1 MSDIEQIQIFP
12 TRQRIT
18 LNDKATKLLFNL
30 SPEWF
35 SKMINDGK
43 KQGVVEKRNHKKHG
57 KIKSAFSLSNEEGY
71 TQILPLDEHDRA
83 VFDVFTSEFENGNR
97 ILTLPM
103 IQRALS
109 GKIGKNGDGYG
120 FNVYKDQRAAILE
133 SIGKLRHTD
142 YNADILDAYQK
153 LGYIDKDEVNEGEE
167 KIKKTP
173 VLATKQTEKLINGQ
187 KSDIFYILDEPP
199 LLTNAKLKKQIL
211 TYDAE
216 LLDVPNQNNTPFV
229 IMLKNYSL
237 RRVLECIKHPKQL
250 KPILTLDDI
259 FSKCR
264 IADKDGRIK
273 RRAREY
279 LEEFFKHLQSK
290 GVIKSFEFVKK
301 GNKFHAVKFTF

>member
-1 MSDIEQIQIFP
+1 MSDIEQVQIFP

-71 TQILPLDEHDRA
+71 TQILPLDEYDRA
-83 VFDVFTSEFENGNR
+83 IYDVFISEFENGNR
-97 ILTLPM
+97 VLTLSM

-109 GKIGKNGDGYG
+109 GKIGEIG
-120 FNVYKDQRAAILE
+120 VIPYKDQRTAILE

-153 LGYIDKDEVNEGEE
+153 LGYIDKDEENEGEGEE
-167 KIKKTP
+167 KIKKAP
-173 VLATKQTEKLINGQ
+173 VLATKQTEKIINGQ
-187 KSDIFYILDEPP
+187 KTDIFYILDEPP
-199 LLTNAKLKKQIL
+199 LLTNAKRKKQIL

-216 LLDVPNQNNTPFV
+216 LLDVPDQNNTKLIV
-229 IMLKNYSL
+229 MLKNYSL
-237 RRVLECIKHPKQL
+237 RRVLECIKHHKQL
-250 KPILTLDDI
+250 KPILTLEDI

-264 IADKDGRIK
+264 IADKPNVIK
-273 RRAREY
+273 LRAREY
-279 LEEFFKHLQSK
+279 LDKFFKHLESK

>member
-1 MSDIEQIQIFP
+1 MENNFIQVFP

-30 SPEWF
+30 PPNWYET
-35 SKMINDGK
+35 MINQGK
-43 KQGVVEKRNHKKHG
+43 RQGVIEKRNHKKHG

-71 TQILPLDEHDRA
+71 TQILPLDEYDRA
-83 VFDVFTSEFENGNR
+83 VFDVFVSEFENGNR
-97 ILTLPM
+97 VLTLPM

-109 GKIGKNGDGYG
+109 GKIGEVG
-120 FNVYKDQRAAILE
+120 VIPYKDQRAAILE

-142 YNADILDAYQK
+142 YNDEVLDAYKK

-167 KIKKTP
+167 KIEKAP
-173 VLATKQTEKLINGQ
+173 ILATKQTSKIINGQ
-187 KSDIFYILDEPP
+187 KTDIFYILDEPP
-199 LLTNAKLKKQIL
+199 LLTNAKRKKQIL

-216 LLDVPNQNNTPFV
+216 LLNVPDQQNTPLI

-237 RRVLECIKHPKQL
+237 RRVLESIKHPKQL

-259 FSKCR
+259 FKKCR
-264 IADKDGRIK
+264 ITDTPNVIK
-273 RRAREY
+273 LRARKY

>member
-1 MSDIEQIQIFP
+1 MSDIEQVQIFP

-57 KIKSAFSLSNEEGY
+57 KIKSAFSLSNSEGY
-71 TQILPLDEHDRA
+71 TQILPLDEYDRA
-83 VFDVFTSEFENGNR
+83 IYDVFISEFENGNR
-97 ILTLPM
+97 VLTLPM
-103 IQRALS
+103 VQRGLA
-109 GKIGKNGDGYG
+109 GKIGKNGDSYG
-120 FNVYKDQRAAILE
+120 FNVYKDQRTAILE

-167 KIKKTP
+167 KIKKAP
-173 VLATKQTEKLINGQ
+173 VLATKQTEKIINGQ
-187 KSDIFYILDEPP
+187 KTDIFYILDEPP
-199 LLTNAKLKKQIL
+199 LLINAKRKKQIL

-216 LLDVPNQNNTPFV
+216 LLDVPNQQNTPLI

-237 RRVLECIKHPKQL
+237 RRVLESIKHPKQL

-259 FSKCR
+259 FKKCR
-264 IADKDGRIK
+264 ITDTPNVIK
-273 RRAREY
+273 LRARKY

-301 GNKFHAVKFTF
+301 GNKFHAVEFTF

>member
-1 MSDIEQIQIFP
+1 MENNFIQVFP

-18 LNDKATKLLFNL
+18 LNDKATKILFNL
-30 SPEWF
+30 PPNWYE
-35 SKMINDGK
+35 KMINQGK
-43 KQGVVEKRNHKKHG
+43 RQNVIEKKNHKKHG

-83 VFDVFTSEFENGNR
+83 VFDVFVSEFENGNR
-97 ILTLPM
+97 VLTLPM

-109 GKIGKNGDGYG
+109 GKIGEVG
-120 FNVYKDQRAAILE
+120 VIPYKDQRAAILE

-142 YNADILDAYQK
+142 YNDEVLDAYKK

-167 KIKKTP
+167 KIKKAP
-173 VLATKQTEKLINGQ
+173 VLATKQTSKIINGQ
-187 KSDIFYILDEPP
+187 KTDIFYILDEPP
-199 LLTNAKLKKQIL
+199 LLTNAKRKKQIL

-216 LLDVPNQNNTPFV
+216 LLDVPDQNNTKLIV
-229 IMLKNYSL
+229 MLKNYSL
-237 RRVLECIKHPKQL
+237 RRVLESKAHSKQL

-264 IADKDGRIK
+264 IADKSNVIK
-273 RRAREY
+273 LRTREY
-279 LEEFFKHLQSK
+279 LDKFFKHLQSK

-301 GNKFHAVKFTF
+301 GNKFHAIKFTF